1 MKIILIVSSL
11 LVVSLAG
18 FAQQKKAGTAQPPA
32 PTGTPKTTEAAEDT
46 LYHRRAQT
54 TTQDFSKDV
63 ETRVA
68 LPSGYAFVLKD
79 GQPLKVVGGDST
91 KAPYFLL
98 GDQPATRPQL
108 EALNAADV
116 TNVSIWKRQ
125 KALVAHGEKARHG
138 VVIVKVKKPE

>member
-1 MKIILIVSSL
+1 MKTSFLISVLFVGSL
-11 LVVSLAG
+11 TGV
-18 FAQQKKAGTAQPPA
+18 AQQKSA
-32 PTGTPKTTEAAEDT
+32 KTTETPAPAVAPKAAGAAEDT
-46 LYHRRAQT
+46 LYHRRAQM

-79 GQPLKVVGGDST
+79 GQHVKLMRGDST
-91 KAPYFLL
+91 KMPYFLL

-116 TNVSIWKRQ
+116 TNVSVWKRQ
-125 KALVAHGEKARHG
+125 KATAAHGEKARHG
-138 VVIVKVKKPE
+138 VVIVRVKKPE